1 MPPPLFRPEGLQA
14 TPGSDHRLAG
24 KQGSCP
30 PLVGRRASRNAGA
43 NALGCEIKE
52 EASAIGRRRGT
63 FAPKGIRTRRPAICR
78 RVLFLQSREE
88 DPAANYA
95 AGGSVAAYSAA
106 TSGRTASGLTFSIVC
121 RSSRPRSEER
131 RLGKEWVSTC
141 RSWWSR

>member
-52 EASAIGRRRGT
+52 EAWAIGRRRGT
-63 FAPKGIRTRRPAICR
+63 FAPKGIRTRRPAIWR
-78 RVLFLQSREE
+78 PVLVLQSRAE
-88 DPAANYA
+88 DPADNNA
-95 AGGSVAAYSAA
+95 
-106 TSGRTASGLTFSIVC
+106 
-121 RSSRPRSEER
+121 PRGTGEHPYDHNQE
-131 RLGKEWVSTC
+131 
-141 RSWWSR
+141 

>member
-63 FAPKGIRTRRPAICR
+63 LAPKGIRNRRTAIRR

-88 DPAANYA
+88 EHDN
-95 AGGSVAAYSAA
+95 GGEISRA
-106 TSGRTASGLTFSIVC
+106 IV
-121 RSSRPRSEER
+121 
-131 RLGKEWVSTC
+131 W
-141 RSWWSR
+141 

>member
-30 PLVGRRASRNAGA
+30 PLVGRRASRNEGA
-43 NALGCEIKE
+43 NPLGCDIQDEPP
-52 EASAIGRRRGT
+52 AIGRRRGT
-63 FAPKGIRTRRPAICR
+63 LAPKGIRTRRPAIGR

-95 AGGSVAAYSAA
+95 AGGSVAAF
-106 TSGRTASGLTFSIVC
+106 G
-121 RSSRPRSEER
+121 
-131 RLGKEWVSTC
+131 
-141 RSWWSR
+141 